1 MSQKETWK
9 SRKSSPR
16 TAHNSHVLERLGDYV
31 FPFTYRLLALLYKY
45 WARPLD
51 LGFPIIFFGCLLLLA
66 LNHLLPA
73 VALILPFYESFAAQ
87 RLLLSASRSFFFPP
101 PLTSCSLHPPH
112 TPTHIRPT
120 TARLPEQAA
129 ESISPSSCRVKSEAS
144 AGCWWWAP
152 ASRRNKVS
160 PATPRRQTTTKGAAS
175 TPSAS
180 TARRSICNSHHRHCI
195 NQEQQTSSASSAC
208 CVHRQVPS
216 PASPPHRRKQKGPQ
230 C

>member
-101 PLTSCSLHPPH
+101 SPDFLL
-112 TPTHIRPT
+112 
-120 TARLPEQAA
+120 
-129 ESISPSSCRVKSEAS
+129 SPSSAYTHTHTPNHRKAAGTGRGKHLTVKLPRQERGIGRLLVVS
-144 AGCWWWAP
+144 AG
-152 ASRRNKVS
+152 KS
-160 PATPRRQTTTKGAAS
+160 P
-175 TPSAS
+175 
-180 TARRSICNSHHRHCI
+180 
-195 NQEQQTSSASSAC
+195 E
-208 CVHRQVPS
+208 
-216 PASPPHRRKQKGPQ
+216 
-230 C
+230 

>member
-73 VALILPFYESFAAQ
+73 AALIPFYESFAAQ
-87 RLLLSASRSFFFPP
+87 PPAALCFQIIFLPPSCSLSPHNHTHTPNHRKAAGIGRGKHLAVKLPRQERGIGRLLL
-101 PLTSCSLHPPH
+101 
-112 TPTHIRPT
+112 
-120 TARLPEQAA
+120 
-129 ESISPSSCRVKSEAS
+129 VS
-144 AGCWWWAP
+144 AGM
-152 ASRRNKVS
+152 S
-160 PATPRRQTTTKGAAS
+160 P
-175 TPSAS
+175 
-180 TARRSICNSHHRHCI
+180 
-195 NQEQQTSSASSAC
+195 E
-208 CVHRQVPS
+208 
-216 PASPPHRRKQKGPQ
+216 
-230 C
+230 